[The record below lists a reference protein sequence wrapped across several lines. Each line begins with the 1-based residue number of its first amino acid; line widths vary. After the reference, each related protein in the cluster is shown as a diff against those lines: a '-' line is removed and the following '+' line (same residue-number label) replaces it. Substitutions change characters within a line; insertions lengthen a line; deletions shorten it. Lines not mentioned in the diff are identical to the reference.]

1 MPKNNSIVSEAFTSH
16 NGKKLS
22 AMSGSAF
29 SLNNSNNIKADGT
42 IYGKRWQWKDCFCVC
57 VGGGCFGREGQS
69 SPVQTNHNPKTLVYT
84 VLTYLLL
91 VLHFLWLWVWFFPYM
106 GGDYLWR
113 FSPQNSSIELIN
125 WLALPKCAANIY
137 LLKAYPRKQ
146 FSYRA
151 QMRNFWEW
159 QNNPTQKHT
168 QEYWKHMSYARV
180 QVWTFLNQF

>member
-1 MPKNNSIVSEAFTSH
+1 
-16 NGKKLS
+16 
-22 AMSGSAF
+22 MSGSAF

-42 IYGKRWQWKDCFCVC
+42 IYGKRWQWKDCFCVRVW

-69 SPVQTNHNPKTLVYT
+69 STVQTNHNPTALVYT

-91 VLHFLWLWVWFFPYM
+91 VLYFLWLWVWFFPYM
-106 GGDYLWR
+106 GGDYHWR
-113 FSPQNSSIELIN
+113 SPRTSSVELIN

-146 FSYRA
+146 FWYEA
-151 QMRNFWEW
+151 QMRNFREW

-168 QEYWKHMSYARV
+168 QEY
-180 QVWTFLNQF
+180 